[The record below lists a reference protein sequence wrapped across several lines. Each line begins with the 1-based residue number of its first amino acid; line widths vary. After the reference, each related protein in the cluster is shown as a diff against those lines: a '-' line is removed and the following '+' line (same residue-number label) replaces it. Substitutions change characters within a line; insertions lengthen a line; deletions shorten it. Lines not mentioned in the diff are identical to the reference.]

1 MAQERQVYSRSDG
14 DPVRD
19 QYGYV
24 TGHAVEESPQR
35 TVLETVAPTAA
46 AQLLESFEPTS
57 HSVVIR
63 ERSCSMQQQG
73 RPTNG
78 TISDRAR

>member
-24 TGHAVEESPQR
+24 TGHAVAESPQH
-35 TVLETVAPTAA
+35 TVFETVAPAAA
-46 AQLLESFEPTS
+46 AQLLGSFEPTS
-57 HSVVIR
+57 RLVAIR
-63 ERSCSMQQQG
+63 GRSCSMQQ
-73 RPTNG
+73 
-78 TISDRAR
+78 